1 MFRYNTKLT
10 LLPIWKVIASE
21 TLAVTSHLTVLRL
34 LRSENLQTIREYKS
48 LKKPEF
54 SQMQQ
59 RNQSHSDLMNK
70 ETK

>member
-1 MFRYNTKLT
+1 MFLENT
-10 LLPIWKVIASE
+10 VMY
-21 TLAVTSHLTVLRL
+21 VM

-59 RNQSHSDLMNK
+59 RNQTRSLWYNEQRNK
-70 ETK
+70 VI